1 MDLLREKQRARGHH
15 RAMGGGDSSSASTQN
30 TDYRYSDSRSVTST
44 DNRTYADNKQDNRVL
59 NDSSRTSTNIT
70 TTDGGAVAA
79 GSAVSVEALKQNSLN
94 TLAMF
99 SVAEK
104 LFAGTANIM
113 QANTNLAESLSANAT
128 QAYGDATAQ
137 ATGNKTMMLAG
148 LAVVGVVGVMAFGKN

>member
-44 DNRTYADNKQDNRVL
+44 DNRNYTDSRQDSRAYANSGN
-59 NDSSRTSTNIT
+59 T
-70 TTDGGAVAA
+70 TTTINAMDGGAIAA

-113 QANTNLAESLSANAT
+113 QANTNLAENLSANAT